1 MKMMIFNAMVVI
13 QIVLSL
19 TSYLPQIVK
28 LIRRKKS
35 DDISLTTWIISLLDF
50 TTYQVLLILGD
61 AGLILNLINALQII
75 QIVAVI
81 ILICLYREK
90 RR

>member
-50 TTYQVLLILGD
+50 STYQVLLILGD
-61 AGLILNLINALQII
+61 AGLILNSINALQII
-75 QIVAVI
+75 QIVVVI